1 MKKYDVIIIG
11 GGIIGCAVA
20 RCLCQYDLRIALC
33 EAATDI
39 ATGATKGNGGIVHSG
54 YDPQPG
60 TLKAKLNVRGNQL
73 YSEWSRQLG
82 FAFRRTGSMV
92 LGFNNSDRQHLEE
105 LLARGKKNGVQGL
118 ELIEGDR
125 IRQLEPQASE
135 QACVALYCPHTG
147 IVDPFEVTIACAE
160 NAAEN
165 GTDFYLNAPVTA
177 IRRNG
182 EEFQVFT
189 PKGTFLAHWLVN
201 AAGCHADDVAR
212 LAGDDSFTLATRH
225 GDLLIF
231 DKNCGV
237 HNLMVLYPVPTPET
251 KGVVALSTLSG
262 NVLVG
267 SSAVMRPKDD
277 NDSYKEGIDQLLT
290 GVHKLVPSIDL
301 RRVIRPFA
309 GQRAVWLE
317 GNNDF
322 LIRPSAQAP
331 GLIHVAGIQSPGVA
345 SAPAI
350 AEYTVSL
357 LSENGLPLIHRKN
370 YIAIRHPITDF
381 SEATAK
387 EKAALIAQDPRFGQI
402 VCRCETVTE
411 AEIVQAIHRSPGATT
426 VDGVKRRTRAGMG
439 RCQGGFCQSR
449 VVAILCRELGLP
461 PEQILLENIGSNLLY
476 GNVKEG
482 NPHVDV

>member
-1 MKKYDVIIIG
+1 MKQYDVIIIG

-20 RCLCQYDLRIALC
+20 RCLARYKLRVALC
-33 EAATDI
+33 EAAADI

-54 YDPQPG
+54 YDPLPG

-92 LGFNNSDRQHLEE
+92 LGFNDSDRQHLENLME
-105 LLARGKKNGVQGL
+105 RGSKNGVQGL
-118 ELIEGDR
+118 QLIDHER
-125 IRQLEPQASE
+125 IRQLEPQASPL
-135 QACVALYCPHTG
+135 ACVALYCPHTG
-147 IVDPFEVTIACAE
+147 IVDPFEVAIACAE
-160 NAAEN
+160 NAAAN
-165 GTDFYLNAPVTA
+165 GVDFYRSAPVTK
-177 IRRNG
+177 IQQLDEKFMVSTPNDT
-182 EEFQVFT
+182 FQT
-189 PKGTFLAHWLVN
+189 RWIVN
-201 AAGCHADDVAR
+201 SAGCHADDVAR
-212 LAGDDSFTLATRH
+212 LVGDDSFHLVTRH

-237 HNLMVLYPVPTPET
+237 RNLMVLYPVPTPET

-277 NDSYKEGIDQLLT
+277 NDSYKEGIDQLLA
-290 GVHKLVPSIDL
+290 GVQKLVPGIDL
-301 RRVIRPFA
+301 HRVIRPFA

-322 LIRPSAQAP
+322 LIRPSEQAP
-331 GLIHVAGIQSPGVA
+331 RLIHVAGIQSPGVA

-350 AEYTVSL
+350 AEYTVEL
-357 LSENGLPLIHRKN
+357 LAKQGMPLVARPG
-370 YIAIRHPITDF
+370 YIATRLSPVDF
-381 SEATAK
+381 SEASTEEKK
-387 EKAALIAQDPRFGQI
+387 ELIARDPRFGQI

-411 AEIVQAIHRSPGATT
+411 AEIVAAIHRCPGATT

-449 VVAILCRELGLP
+449 VVAILCRELGIP
-461 PEQILLENIGSNLLY
+461 ADQVLLENPGSNLLY

-482 NPHVDV
+482 VPHADV